1 MHGNEVPVLLHAR
14 CFETRPDNVNPFSRA
29 WAYVMFLQ
37 KNAVMAMLSN
47 SEEYSFFAEIVLDLS
62 KSHFP
67 IHFLHLIASCHDV
80 QFFLK

>member
-1 MHGNEVPVLLHAR
+1 
-14 CFETRPDNVNPFSRA
+14 
-29 WAYVMFLQ
+29 MFLQ

-47 SEEYSFFAEIVLDLS
+47 SEEYSFSAEIVLDLS

-67 IHFLHLIASCHDV
+67 IHFLHLIANCHDV